1 MLVSVTLVLLLTTAG
16 AASAQTVTDQKLGPA
31 TFNVFIGSTLAG
43 IERVNLERSA
53 SGWTITSSG
62 QLSPP
67 IALLTRTLEVEYDH
81 DWEPRQLVMN
91 GRRQNEEFLVRTS
104 FSNGLAT
111 NSIRAGGRIEE
122 LEEPVR
128 GNSVILPDYF
138 FGSYEALAIRLAT
151 ASEGDR
157 IPVYTTLHGTG
168 NAIVLETIRQRLET
182 AQTPQSIDVYH
193 LAVEH
198 AERTLNVEMWVDEDR
213 RLLRVKLPT
222 AELDVVRQD
231 LSLVSTR
238 LSGVDLPGDSVERIP
253 MTGFSVAATITTPID
268 REVPLSG
275 WPVVILT
282 PGTRS
287 IDRDEHLFGVPIF
300 AQLAA
305 ALSKNGYLVVR
316 CDKRG
321 VGQSGGRPESAT
333 IEDYVD
339 DARAVIKKV
348 RNHAD
353 VDRTRI
359 TLLAHGEGGWIGRK
373 AAAEDDGVS
382 ALVLLA
388 TPSVNG
394 ATLILEQQDMEF
406 DRLELSDQ
414 DQTEYTAL
422 QHKIHDAVVGDGNW
436 NGVPNNI
443 RRQADTPWFRSF
455 IEFEPADTI
464 RQVNQP
470 ILILH
475 GTLDQHISSRHANE
489 LGKLTERRSRFGSTV
504 DVVTLEEINHLLSE
518 SALNNNY
525 PDRTEATVAHT
536 VTESV
541 INWIGRTLK
550 PNP

>member
-1 MLVSVTLVLLLTTAG
+1 MLMSVALILLLTTASTAG
-16 AASAQTVTDQKLGPA
+16 AQTGTDQKLGPS
-31 TFNVFIGSTLAG
+31 TFNVFVGSTLAG
-43 IERVNLERSA
+43 IERVNLDRSV
-53 SGWTITSSG
+53 SGWIITSSG

-67 IALLTRTLEVEYDH
+67 IELLNRTLEVEYDH
-81 DWEPRQLVMN
+81 DWEPRQLVMD
-91 GRRQNEEFLVRTS
+91 GRRQDEDFSVRTS
-104 FSNGLAT
+104 FSDGLAT
-111 NSIRAGGRIEE
+111 NRIRDGDRIEE

-128 GNSVILPDYF
+128 ANSVILPDYF

-151 ASEGDR
+151 AAEGDR
-157 IPVYTTLHGTG
+157 IPVYNALHGAG
-168 NAIVLETIRQRLET
+168 NAIVLETIRQRLEI
-182 AQTPQSIDVYH
+182 AQTPQNIDVYQ

-198 AERTLNVEMWVDEDR
+198 AERTLNVELWVDEDK
-213 RLLRVKLPT
+213 RLLRVKLPS
-222 AELDVVRQD
+222 AELDVMRQD

-238 LSGVDLPGDSVERIP
+238 LSGVHLPGDSVERMP

-305 ALSKNGYLVVR
+305 ALSENGYLVVR
-316 CDKRG
+316 YDKRG

-333 IEDYVD
+333 IEDYTD
-339 DARAVIKKV
+339 DVRAVISSI
-348 RNHAD
+348 RDRAD
-353 VDRTRI
+353 VDRSRI
-359 TLLAHGEGGWIGRK
+359 ILLAHGEGGWIGLQ
-373 AAAEDDGVS
+373 AAAEDDRVS

-406 DRLELSDQ
+406 DRLELSNQ
-414 DQTEYTAL
+414 DRTEYTSL

-489 LGKLTERRSRFGSTV
+489 LGALAERRSRSGATV
-504 DVVTLEEINHLLSE
+504 DVVTLEGINHLLSE
-518 SALNNNY
+518 SALNNDY
-525 PDRTEATVAHT
+525 PDRTEATVANT

-541 INWIGRTLK
+541 INWLGQTLK
-550 PNP
+550 QNP

>member
-1 MLVSVTLVLLLTTAG
+1 MSVALILLLTTASTAG
-16 AASAQTVTDQKLGPA
+16 AQTGTDQKLGPS
-31 TFNVFIGSTLAG
+31 TFNVFVGSTLAG
-43 IERVNLERSA
+43 IERVNLDRSV
-53 SGWTITSSG
+53 SGWIITSSG

-67 IALLTRTLEVEYDH
+67 IELLNRTLEVEYDH
-81 DWEPRQLVMN
+81 DWEPRQLVMD
-91 GRRQNEEFLVRTS
+91 GRRQDEDFSVRTS
-104 FSNGLAT
+104 FSDGLAT
-111 NSIRAGGRIEE
+111 NRIRDGDRIEE

-128 GNSVILPDYF
+128 ANSVILPDYF

-151 ASEGDR
+151 AAEGDR
-157 IPVYTTLHGTG
+157 IPVYNALHGAG
-168 NAIVLETIRQRLET
+168 NAIVLETIRQRLEI
-182 AQTPQSIDVYH
+182 AQTPQNIDVYQ

-198 AERTLNVEMWVDEDR
+198 AERTLNVELWVDEDK
-213 RLLRVKLPT
+213 RLLRVKLPS
-222 AELDVVRQD
+222 AELDVMRQD

-238 LSGVDLPGDSVERIP
+238 LSGVHLPGDSVERMP

-305 ALSKNGYLVVR
+305 ALSENGYLVVR
-316 CDKRG
+316 YDKRG

-333 IEDYVD
+333 IEDYTD
-339 DARAVIKKV
+339 DVRAVISSI
-348 RNHAD
+348 RDRAD
-353 VDRTRI
+353 VDRSRI
-359 TLLAHGEGGWIGRK
+359 ILLAHGEGGWIGLQ
-373 AAAEDDGVS
+373 AAAEDDRVS

-406 DRLELSDQ
+406 DRLELSNQ
-414 DQTEYTAL
+414 DRTEYTSL

-489 LGKLTERRSRFGSTV
+489 LGALAERRSRSGATV
-504 DVVTLEEINHLLSE
+504 DVVTLEGINHLLSE
-518 SALNNNY
+518 SALNNDY
-525 PDRTEATVAHT
+525 PDRTEATVANT

-541 INWIGRTLK
+541 INWLGQTLK
-550 PNP
+550 QNP